1 MPTRLCCLRLCLAT
15 ALGLVLAATA
25 QAQGVYRCGNTYSAQ
40 PCPGGTAVAVDD
52 ARTADQQQQALA
64 AKKQDAQLAR
74 QLAAERRAREQAATG
89 QRAARIGPSA
99 DERAQADAAQAKAQ
113 AKAAAKRKKS
123 NKAKKLGTA

>member
-1 MPTRLCCLRLCLAT
+1 MPSPNCVQQSWESNKVDGTS
-15 ALGLVLAATA
+15 
-25 QAQGVYRCGNTYSAQ
+25 SA
-40 PCPGGTAVAVDD
+40 
-52 ARTADQQQQALA
+52 TADQQQQALA